1 LPVFATLLVWNSGH
15 QFAQNNEIDD
25 DSCSQKTVFAD
36 IIANKSVF
44 SSHEDLT
51 GVLIDSFLGVSSRGN
66 ILDNNRVIRVL
77 FRVSWIIEQRIVK
90 NILDAFWFGG
100 FLGLELFL
108 WGQVLAIVVA
118 QVVVRHTWF
127 GLDACTSE
135 EIHEGGFEFG
145 LACFEIIAD
154 QQSTEGGVF
163 QARDEGILGWAVDEN
178 AVLLERC
185 QGEDSWGCDFRVIF
199 FDGFSYIFIGII
211 HSWNNKWVSF
221 GVGSPKNYDC
231 AQVVFLLEG
240 SNIIADNLQV
250 FGFFIAGEEVI
261 GSVLL
266 VGSDEVRVVDW
277 FQRFVVFEEG
287 LQLLLQLIVED
298 LCASH
303 GAGKIQRVDI
313 PSSNNEIFWVD

>member
-1 LPVFATLLVWNSGH
+1 M
-15 QFAQNNEIDD
+15 
-25 DSCSQKTVFAD
+25 
-36 IIANKSVF
+36 
-44 SSHEDLT
+44 
-51 GVLIDSFLGVSSRGN
+51 
-66 ILDNNRVIRVL
+66 
-77 FRVSWIIEQRIVK
+77 
-90 NILDAFWFGG
+90 
-100 FLGLELFL
+100 
-108 WGQVLAIVVA
+108 
-118 QVVVRHTWF
+118 
-127 GLDACTSE
+127 
-135 EIHEGGFEFG
+135 
-145 LACFEIIAD
+145 ACFEIIAD

-199 FDGFSYIFIGII
+199 FDGFSYIFIGIV

-231 AQVVFLLEG
+231 AQVVFLLES
-240 SNIIADNLQV
+240 SNIIPDNLQV

-313 PSSNNEIFWVD
+313 PSSNNEIFWVDQRNDFLDLHEDLSIDWICYFHGGALGHWSEHVGSLHSLLGVPGKFFFVCDDAAENGGSVVASDSYHHQSYSSCVFGSLEVIVDVVDFGGDAVGRWDGSDGSVGVLGVDILFAVGDGLALDE